1 MKLKQMTRRIIAVV
15 LSISM
20 LLTVLPTNCSIVF
33 AESENSSKTILAS
46 LSDEISSMG
55 EASAEAF
62 ADSTAEASVRAGD
75 WRTAIYKDHL
85 AWNRFHIEVQ
95 KDIFSRY
102 MSSKEIY
109 LEYSIKFVD
118 DNGEKTGKTGR
129 ADIAIT
135 EDEGTYLW
143 EVKPYSY
150 SVDPKKSS
158 GEAQLENYV
167 FSANCTNVKG
177 YIKNGSIDI
186 SKAKY
191 FLGDTSTISS
201 SSCTFSISDT
211 VSYVVTYTVQNNGLI

>member
-20 LLTVLPTNCSIVF
+20 LLTVLPTNCSVAF
-33 AESENSSKTILAS
+33 AESENSSKTILTS
-46 LSDEISSMG
+46 LSDEISSIG
-55 EASAEAF
+55 EAKAEAQSDSI
-62 ADSTAEASVRAGD
+62 ADVKVRAGD

-118 DNGEKTGKTGR
+118 DNGGKTGKTGR
-129 ADIAIT
+129 SDIAINKK
-135 EDEGTYLW
+135 GKTYLW

-158 GEAQLENYV
+158 GEAQQKIM
-167 FSANCTNVKG
+167 FSRRIV
-177 YIKNGSIDI
+177 
-186 SKAKY
+186 
-191 FLGDTSTISS
+191 
-201 SSCTFSISDT
+201 
-211 VSYVVTYTVQNNGLI
+211 